1 MYMLHIP
8 LLLEKVTHNAYQ
20 GTVPIVSVGGEL
32 LTIEGLQQLQ
42 EGFCERKVV
51 NYIY

>member
-1 MYMLHIP
+1 MLHIP
-8 LLLEKVTHNAYQ
+8 LLLEKVTHNAHQ

-42 EGFCERKVV
+42 KGFCERKVF